1 MLSIQR
7 GPGSPGGATPTRRQR
22 SNAALAAS
30 VAVNAFFIAA
40 FFEALTQGY
49 RWADLVHRQ
58 PSAPPQERIAFV
70 QAPRAQGPSVPGRS
84 GGDGRPL
91 SATPTRS
98 RPLVAP
104 RAVPS
109 VLPPVTRGSPTP
121 ADGGGTGPVVGAG
134 GSGQGIQP
142 EYRDPALWARPG
154 TLATT
159 PKTGKERVDSVLTQ
173 TFGAARDSILALQ
186 EMQAKQRKPGDWT
199 FKGPGGTWGMDDH
212 SIHLGKIAV
221 PNAVLAL
228 LSSKFQQNLRG
239 NPVANVEA
247 RRLAGIHQ
255 DILDHAQRSMNEDDF
270 RSAVKEIRARK
281 DRERNERLA
290 ERRRAAEIMAASGD
304 VPATTTA
311 APGAAPQR

>member
-1 MLSIQR
+1 MRSIHQ
-7 GPGSPGGATPTRRQR
+7 GSGSPDSVARVRRKR
-22 SNAALAAS
+22 PSAALLAS
-30 VAVNAFFIAA
+30 IVVNTFLIGA
-40 FFEALTQGY
+40 FFEALTRGY
-49 RWADLVHRQ
+49 TWANLIERRPAASVR
-58 PSAPPQERIAFV
+58 ERIAFV
-70 QAPRAQGPSVPGRS
+70 QAPRAQGPSTPGRS

-98 RPLVAP
+98 RPIIAP

-109 VLPPVTRGSPTP
+109 VLPPITRSAVPE
-121 ADGGGTGPVVGAG
+121 AGGTGSVVGDG
-134 GSGQGIQP
+134 GAGQGIQP
-142 EYRDPALWARPG
+142 EYRDPSLWTRPG
-154 TLATT
+154 TLATA
-159 PKTGKERVDSVLTQ
+159 PKTVKERVDSVLTQ
-173 TFGAARDSILALQ
+173 TFGAARDSILAAQ
-186 EMQAKQRKPGDWT
+186 EMAAGKRKPGDWT

-239 NPVANVEA
+239 NPVAAVEA
-247 RRLAGIHQ
+247 RRLGDIRR

-290 ERRRAAEIMAASGD
+290 ERRRAAELAALSGD
-304 VPATTTA
+304 QSTPPPTPTAT
-311 APGAAPQR
+311 PHN